1 MGSRELRVDLP
12 GADAQLT
19 EEIEQRIAEFEREH
33 EPDVLRDGPGW
44 VPKIRR
50 VDYVIAVAVNA
61 VIVIWLIVALAG
73 G

>member
-1 MGSRELRVDLP
+1 MEARDLRVDLP

-19 EEIEQRIAEFEREH
+19 AEIEQRIAEFERDH
-33 EPDVLRDGPGW
+33 ERDVLRDGPGW

-50 VDYVIAVAVNA
+50 GDYLIAIAVNA

>member
-1 MGSRELRVDLP
+1 MDAPDLRVRLP

-19 EEIEQRIAEFEREH
+19 EEIERRIAEFERDH

-44 VPKIRR
+44 VPRIRR
-50 VDYVIAVAVNA
+50 VDYLIAIAVNA
-61 VIVIWLIVALAG
+61 AIVIWLIVALAG